1 VTDLE
6 VVTVRMLISADQVIT
21 GVAGAAVPGGAVL
34 LDEGRS
40 LAVGPRG
47 ELAGTAAFEDFP
59 ALVANR

>member
-1 VTDLE
+1 M
-6 VVTVRMLISADQVIT
+6 RMLISADQVIT

-59 ALVANR
+59 ASVANR